1 MNIKSKLTW
10 LDPRLSLP
18 CLLPAAVFLAASL
31 TPSLLPRPMLVQAVL
46 SGLSFAVGY
55 GLGAGWIA
63 LWRYL
68 GLPAFGGRLARASG
82 IVAAVICVSLVVV
95 SLWHAV
101 HWQNSL
107 REIMGM
113 EELPEFQPLLLVPVA
128 VATFL
133 LLLAVARVFRWLSV
147 RASRGLARYVPRRV
161 SIVVAVT
168 VTAMLFWFSINGL
181 LFGFLLRV
189 ADRSFQEL
197 DARIDDDLPRP
208 TLASQTGSPESL
220 VDWRDLGNQ
229 GRSFISGCP
238 SAAELE
244 EFFGTPVL
252 APVRVYVGLNSAD
265 SPAER
270 ARMALD
276 ELKRAGGFERSVLLL
291 VTPTGTGWVD
301 PAGQDPVEYL
311 HRGDIATV
319 TVQYSY
325 LNSPLALM
333 TQAQYGAE
341 TARALFQEVYGHW
354 RSLPPE
360 SRPRLYLNGLS
371 LGSHLSDLSF
381 DLYDIIDDPFHGALW
396 SGPPF
401 RHQTWQEAT
410 ARRDPGTP
418 PWLPEFRKG
427 AVVRFMKQDG
437 VTGGKDNPWGN
448 FRILFLQYPSDP
460 ITFFSPASAW
470 RAPDWMD
477 EPRGKDVSPS
487 LRWFPVVTMLQ
498 LAIDMAVGTAPEGF
512 GHTIAATDYIEAWLA
527 LTEPP
532 GWDEAGLAKL
542 RAFLEAREELD
553 K

>member
-1 MNIKSKLTW
+1 MNFKSIVMRLN
-10 LDPRLSLP
+10 PRLSLP

-31 TPSLLPRPMLVQAVL
+31 TPSLIPRPMLLQAVL

-55 GLGAGWIA
+55 GLGAAWIA

-68 GLPAFGGRLARASG
+68 GLPAFGGRLARALG
-82 IVAAVICVSLVVV
+82 IVAAVICGSLVVV

-107 REIMGM
+107 RELMGM
-113 EELPEFQPLLLVPVA
+113 ERVPGFQPFLLVPVA
-128 VATFL
+128 AATFL
-133 LLLAVARVFRWLSV
+133 LFLALARVFRWLSV
-147 RASRGLARYVPRRV
+147 RASRGLARHVPPRV
-161 SIVVAVT
+161 SAVVAVA
-168 VTAMLFWFSINGL
+168 VTTLLFWFAINGL

-197 DARIDDDLPRP
+197 DARIDDELPRP

-220 VDWRDLGNQ
+220 VNWADLGHQ

-238 SAAELE
+238 TAAEME
-244 EFFGTPVL
+244 KFFGTPVM
-252 APVRVYVGLNSAD
+252 APVRVYVGLNSAE
-265 SPAER
+265 SPEER

-319 TVQYSY
+319 AVQYSY

-341 TARALFQEVYGHW
+341 TARALFQKVYGHW

-371 LGSHLSDLSF
+371 LGSHNSDRSF

-401 RHQTWQEAT
+401 RHQTWREST

-418 PWLPEFRKG
+418 AWLPEFRKG
-427 AVVRFMKQDG
+427 AVVRFMNQDG
-437 VTGGKDNPWGN
+437 VTGTNANPWGK

-460 ITFFSPASAW
+460 ITFFSPSVAW
-470 RAPDWMD
+470 HAPDWMK

-498 LAIDMAVGTAPEGF
+498 LAIDMAVGAAPEGF
-512 GHTIAATDYIEAWLA
+512 GHTIATTDYINAWVA
-527 LTEPP
+527 LTEPA
-532 GWDEAGLAKL
+532 GWDEAGLARL
-542 RAFLEAREELD
+542 RAFLKARDEHD

>member
-1 MNIKSKLTW
+1 L
-10 LDPRLSLP
+10 
-18 CLLPAAVFLAASL
+18 F
-31 TPSLLPRPMLVQAVL
+31 
-46 SGLSFAVGY
+46 
-55 GLGAGWIA
+55 
-63 LWRYL
+63 
-68 GLPAFGGRLARASG
+68 
-82 IVAAVICVSLVVV
+82 
-95 SLWHAV
+95 
-101 HWQNSL
+101 
-107 REIMGM
+107 
-113 EELPEFQPLLLVPVA
+113 VPVA
-128 VATFL
+128 VATFFL
-133 LLLAVARVFRWLSV
+133 FLALARVFRWLSV
-147 RASRGLARYVPRRV
+147 RASRGLARHVPPRV
-161 SIVVAVT
+161 SGLVAVV
-168 VTAMLFWFSINGL
+168 VTAMLFYYAISGL

-197 DARIDDDLPRP
+197 DARIDDELPRP

-220 VDWRDLGNQ
+220 VDWRDLGHQ
-229 GRSFISGCP
+229 GRNFISGCP
-238 SAAELE
+238 TTEELK
-244 EFFGTPVL
+244 EFFGTPVM
-252 APVRVYVGLNSAD
+252 APVRVYVGLNSAEN
-265 SPAER
+265 PEER
-270 ARMALD
+270 SQMALD

-341 TARALFQEVYGHW
+341 TARALFQKIYGHW

-371 LGSHLSDLSF
+371 LGSHNSDRSF

-401 RHQTWQEAT
+401 RHETWRQST

-418 PWLPEFRKG
+418 AWLPEFRKG
-427 AVVRFMKQDG
+427 AVVRFMKQGG
-437 VTGGKDNPWGN
+437 VTGGKDNPWGK

-460 ITFFSPASAW
+460 ITFFSPSVAW

-477 EPRGKDVSPS
+477 KPRGKDVSPS

-512 GHTIAATDYIEAWLA
+512 GHTIATTDYIDAWLA
-527 LTEPP
+527 LTEPA
-532 GWDEAGLAKL
+532 GWDETGLARL
-542 RAFLEAREELD
+542 RAFLAARDESD

>member
-1 MNIKSKLTW
+1 MRLN
-10 LDPRLSLP
+10 PRLSLP

-31 TPSLLPRPMLVQAVL
+31 TPSLIPRPMLLQAVL

-55 GLGAGWIA
+55 GLGAAWIA

-68 GLPAFGGRLARASG
+68 GLPAFGGRLARALG
-82 IVAAVICVSLVVV
+82 IVAAVICGSLVVV

-107 REIMGM
+107 RELMGM
-113 EELPEFQPLLLVPVA
+113 ERVPGFQPFLLVPVA
-128 VATFL
+128 AATFL
-133 LLLAVARVFRWLSV
+133 LFLALARVFRWLSV
-147 RASRGLARYVPRRV
+147 RASRGLARHVPPRV
-161 SIVVAVT
+161 SAVVAVA
-168 VTAMLFWFSINGL
+168 VTTLLFWFAINGL

-197 DARIDDDLPRP
+197 DARIDDELPRP

-220 VDWRDLGNQ
+220 VNWADLGHQ

-238 SAAELE
+238 TAAEME
-244 EFFGTPVL
+244 KFFGTPVM
-252 APVRVYVGLNSAD
+252 APVRVYVGLNSAE
-265 SPAER
+265 SPEER

-319 TVQYSY
+319 AVQYSY

-341 TARALFQEVYGHW
+341 TARALFQKVYGHW

-371 LGSHLSDLSF
+371 LGSHNSDRSF

-401 RHQTWQEAT
+401 RHQTWREST

-418 PWLPEFRKG
+418 AWLPEFRKG
-427 AVVRFMKQDG
+427 AVVRFMNQDG
-437 VTGGKDNPWGN
+437 VTGTNANPWGK

-460 ITFFSPASAW
+460 ITFFSPSVAW
-470 RAPDWMD
+470 HAPDWMK

-498 LAIDMAVGTAPEGF
+498 LAIDMAVGAAPEGF
-512 GHTIAATDYIEAWLA
+512 GHTIATTDYINAWVA
-527 LTEPP
+527 LTEPA
-532 GWDEAGLAKL
+532 GWDEAGLARL
-542 RAFLEAREELD
+542 RAFLKARDEHD

>member
-1 MNIKSKLTW
+1 MNLKSTVMRLN
-10 LDPRLSLP
+10 PRLSLP

-31 TPSLLPRPMLVQAVL
+31 TPSLLPRPMLLQAVL
-46 SGLSFAVGY
+46 SGLSFAIGY

-68 GLPAFGGRLARASG
+68 GLPALGGRMARASG
-82 IVAAVICVSLVVV
+82 IMAAVICVSMVVAG
-95 SLWHAV
+95 LWHTV

-113 EELPEFQPLLLVPVA
+113 EKLTGLQPLVLVPVA
-128 VATFL
+128 VATFFL
-133 LLLAVARVFRWLSV
+133 LLVLARVFRWLSV
-147 RASRGLARYVPRRV
+147 RASRGLARHVPPRV
-161 SIVVAVT
+161 SRVVAVA
-168 VTAMLFWFSINGL
+168 VTAMLFWFAINGL

-189 ADRSFQEL
+189 ADRSFQEI

-220 VDWRDLGNQ
+220 VDWRDLGHQ
-229 GRSFISGCP
+229 GRTFVSGCP
-238 SAAELE
+238 TAAELE
-244 EFFGTPVL
+244 EFFGTPVPV
-252 APVRVYVGLNSAD
+252 PVRVYVGLNSAD
-265 SPAER
+265 SPEQR

-319 TVQYSY
+319 AVQYSY

-333 TQAQYGAE
+333 TQAQYGVE
-341 TARALFQEVYGHW
+341 TARALFQKVYGYW
-354 RSLPPE
+354 RSLPSE

-371 LGSHLSDLSF
+371 LGSLNSDHSF

-401 RHQTWQEAT
+401 RHQTWREAT

-418 PWLPEFRKG
+418 PWRPEFRKG
-427 AVVRFMKQDG
+427 AVVRFMNQGG
-437 VTGGKDNPWGN
+437 VTGAKGNPWGK

-460 ITFFSPASAW
+460 ITFFSPAAAW

-512 GHTIAATDYIEAWLA
+512 GHTIAASDYIEAWLA

-532 GWDEAGLAKL
+532 GWDEAALARL
-542 RAFLEAREELD
+542 RAFLKARD
-553 K
+553 DVDR

>member
-1 MNIKSKLTW
+1 MV
-10 LDPRLSLP
+10 
-18 CLLPAAVFLAASL
+18 PAAIFLAASL
-31 TPSLLPRPMLVQAVL
+31 TPSLIPRPMLLQAVL
-46 SGLSFAVGY
+46 SGLSFAIGY

-68 GLPAFGGRLARASG
+68 GLPAFAGGVARNAG
-82 IVAAVICVSLVVV
+82 ILAAVICGSMVAV
-95 SLWHAV
+95 SLWHTV
-101 HWQNSL
+101 RWQNSL

-113 EELPEFQPLLLVPVA
+113 EKVPGLQPFLLVPVA
-128 VATFL
+128 VATFFL
-133 LLLAVARVFRWLSV
+133 FLALARSFRWLSV
-147 RASRGLARYVPRRV
+147 RASRGLARHVPPRV
-161 SIVVAVT
+161 SGVVAVV
-168 VTAMLFWFSINGL
+168 VTGVLFWFAINGL

-220 VDWRDLGNQ
+220 VDWQDLGHQ
-229 GRSFISGCP
+229 GRNFISGCP
-238 SAAELE
+238 TAEQFQA
-244 EFFGTPVL
+244 FFGAPAM

-265 SPAER
+265 SPEER
-270 ARMALD
+270 ARMALA

-319 TVQYSY
+319 AVQYSY

-341 TARALFQEVYGHW
+341 AARALFREVYGHW
-354 RSLPPE
+354 RSLPAG

-371 LGSHLSDLSF
+371 LGSHNSDRSF
-381 DLYDIIDDPFHGALW
+381 DFYDIIDEPFHGALW

-401 RHQTWQEAT
+401 RHQTWREAT

-418 PWLPEFRKG
+418 SWLPEFRQG
-427 AVVRFMKQDG
+427 AVVRFMNQDG
-437 VTGGKDNPWGN
+437 VTGGNEVPWGK

-460 ITFFSPASAW
+460 ITFFSPAAAW
-470 RAPDWMD
+470 RAPDWMG

-527 LTEPP
+527 LTEPA
-532 GWDEAGLAKL
+532 GWDGAELARL
-542 RAFLEAREELD
+542 RAFLKARDEPE

>member
-1 MNIKSKLTW
+1 MNIQSAARRLN
-10 LDPRLSLP
+10 PRLSLP
-18 CLLPAAVFLAASL
+18 CLFPAAVFLAASL
-31 TPSLLPRPMLVQAVL
+31 TPSLLPRPMLLQAVL

-55 GLGAGWIA
+55 GLGAGWMA

-68 GLPAFGGRLARASG
+68 GLPAFGGRMARASG
-82 IVAAVICVSLVVV
+82 IVAAVISVAMVAAG
-95 SLWHAV
+95 LWHTV
-101 HWQNSL
+101 YWQNSL

-113 EELPEFQPLLLVPVA
+113 EKLPEFQPLLLVPVA
-128 VATFL
+128 VVTFL
-133 LLLAVARVFRWLSV
+133 LLLVLARIFRWLSV
-147 RASRGLARYVPRRV
+147 RASSGLARHVPPRV
-161 SIVVAVT
+161 SRVVAVA
-168 VTAMLFWFSINGL
+168 VTALLFWFGINGL

-208 TLASQTGSPESL
+208 TLASQAGSPESL
-220 VDWRDLGNQ
+220 IDWGDLGHQ
-229 GRSFISGCP
+229 GRRFVSGCP
-238 SAAELE
+238 TAAKLE
-244 EFFGTPVL
+244 EFFGAPV
-252 APVRVYVGLNSAD
+252 ATPVRVYVGLNSAD
-265 SPAER
+265 SPEER
-270 ARMALD
+270 ARMALA

-319 TVQYSY
+319 AVQYSY

-333 TQAQYGAE
+333 TQAQYGVE

-354 RSLPPE
+354 RSLPPA

-371 LGSHLSDLSF
+371 LGSLNSDLSF

-401 RHQTWQEAT
+401 RHQTWREAT
-410 ARRDPGTP
+410 ARRDPGSPSWRPT
-418 PWLPEFRKG
+418 FRNG
-427 AVVRFMKQDG
+427 AVVRFMNQNG
-437 VTGGKDNPWGN
+437 ATGGTGNPWGK

-460 ITFFSPASAW
+460 ITFFSPAAAW
-470 RAPDWMD
+470 RAPDWMH
-477 EPRGKDVSPS
+477 EPRGKDVVPS

-498 LAIDMAVGTAPEGF
+498 LAIDMAVGTAPSGF
-512 GHTIAATDYIEAWLA
+512 GHTIAASDYIEAWLA

-532 GWDEAGLAKL
+532 GWDEAGLARL
-542 RAFLEAREELD
+542 RALFEARKTQND
-553 K
+553 

>member
-1 MNIKSKLTW
+1 MNLKSTILR
-10 LDPRLSLP
+10 LNPRLSIP

-31 TPSLLPRPMLVQAVL
+31 TPSLLPRPMLLQAVL
-46 SGLSFAVGY
+46 SGLSFAIGY

-68 GLPAFGGRLARASG
+68 GLPTPGGRMARALG
-82 IVAAVICVSLVVV
+82 IVAAVACVSMVVAG
-95 SLWHAV
+95 LWHTV

-113 EELPEFQPLLLVPVA
+113 EKLTGLQPLVLVPVA
-128 VATFL
+128 VATFFL
-133 LLLAVARVFRWLSV
+133 LLVLARVFRWLSV
-147 RASRGLARYVPRRV
+147 RASRGLARHVPPRISR
-161 SIVVAVT
+161 VVAVA
-168 VTAMLFWFSINGL
+168 VTAMVFWFAINGL
-181 LFGFLLRV
+181 LFGFLLKI

-208 TLASQTGSPESL
+208 TLASQTGSPDSL
-220 VDWRDLGNQ
+220 VDWGDLGHQ
-229 GRSFISGCP
+229 GRSFVSGCP
-238 SAAELE
+238 TAAELE
-244 EFFGTPVL
+244 KFFGTPV
-252 APVRVYVGLNSAD
+252 ATPVRVYVGLNSAD
-265 SPAER
+265 GPEER

-319 TVQYSY
+319 AVQYSY

-333 TQAQYGAE
+333 TQAQYGVE
-341 TARALFQEVYGHW
+341 TARALFQEVYGYW
-354 RSLPPE
+354 RSLPTE

-371 LGSHLSDLSF
+371 LGSLNSDLSF

-401 RHQTWQEAT
+401 RHRTWREAT

-418 PWLPEFRKG
+418 PWRPEFRKG
-427 AVVRFMKQDG
+427 ALVRFMNQDG
-437 VTGGKDNPWGN
+437 VMGAKGNAWGE

-460 ITFFSPASAW
+460 ITFFSPAAAW

-532 GWDEAGLAKL
+532 GWDEVSLAQL
-542 RAFLEAREELD
+542 RAFLKARDHLD
-553 K
+553 

>member
-1 MNIKSKLTW
+1 MNLKSTVL
-10 LDPRLSLP
+10 RLNPHLCLP

-31 TPSLLPRPMLVQAVL
+31 TPSLLPRPMMLQAVL

-63 LWRYL
+63 LWHYL
-68 GLPAFGGRLARASG
+68 GLPGLRGRMARVSG
-82 IVAAVICVSLVVV
+82 IIAAVICVSLVVA

-101 HWQNSL
+101 YWQNSL
-107 REIMGM
+107 RAMMGM
-113 EELPEFQPLLLVPVA
+113 EKLPEFQPLLLVPVA
-128 VATFL
+128 VATFFL
-133 LLLAVARVFRWLSV
+133 FLALARIFRWLSV
-147 RASRGLARYVPRRV
+147 RASRRLARHVPPRV
-161 SIVVAVT
+161 SRVVAVI
-168 VTAMLFWFSINGL
+168 VTGMLFWFAINGV
-181 LFGFLLRV
+181 LFSFLLRV
-189 ADRSFQEL
+189 ADRSFQEI
-197 DARIDDDLPRP
+197 DARIDDNLPRP

-220 VDWRDLGNQ
+220 VDWGDLGRQ
-229 GRSFISGCP
+229 GRNFISGCP
-238 SAAELE
+238 TAEELE
-244 EFFGTPVL
+244 KFFGTPVM

-265 SPAER
+265 SPEER
-270 ARMALD
+270 SRMALD

-333 TQAQYGAE
+333 TQAEYGVE
-341 TARALFQEVYGHW
+341 TARALFREVYGHW

-360 SRPRLYLNGLS
+360 SRPRLYLSGLS
-371 LGSHLSDLSF
+371 LGSLNSDLSF

-401 RHQTWQEAT
+401 RHPTWQEAT
-410 ARRDPGTP
+410 SHRDPDSP
-418 PWLPEFRKG
+418 ARLPEFRNG
-427 AVVRFMKQDG
+427 AVVRFMKQGG
-437 VTGGKDNPWGN
+437 VTGTNGKPWGN

-460 ITFFSPASAW
+460 ITFFSPATAW
-470 RAPDWMD
+470 RAPAWMD
-477 EPRGKDVSPS
+477 EPRSDDVSPS

-498 LAIDMAVGTAPEGF
+498 LAIDMAVGTAPAGF

-532 GWDEAGLAKL
+532 GWDEAELARL
-542 RAFLEAREELD
+542 RAFLAARD
-553 K
+553 KQDE

>member
-1 MNIKSKLTW
+1 L
-10 LDPRLSLP
+10 
-18 CLLPAAVFLAASL
+18 
-31 TPSLLPRPMLVQAVL
+31 QAVL

-68 GLPAFGGRLARASG
+68 GLPAPGGRMARKAG
-82 IVAAVICVSLVVV
+82 IIAAVICGSLVVA
-95 SLWHAV
+95 SLWHTV

-107 REIMGM
+107 RELMGM
-113 EELPEFQPLLLVPVA
+113 ERVPGLQPFLFVPVA

-133 LLLAVARVFRWLSV
+133 LFLGLARAFRWLSV
-147 RASRGLARYVPRRV
+147 RASRGLARHVPPRV
-161 SIVVAVT
+161 SGLVAVL
-168 VTAMLFWFSINGL
+168 VTALLFWFAINGL
-181 LFGFLLRV
+181 LFGLLLRI

-197 DARIDDDLPRP
+197 DARIDDELPRP
-208 TLASQTGSPESL
+208 TLARQTGSPESL
-220 VDWRDLGNQ
+220 VDWRDLGHQ
-229 GRSFISGCP
+229 GRNFISGCP
-238 SAAELE
+238 SAEELK
-244 EFFGTPVL
+244 EFFGTAVM

-265 SPAER
+265 SPEQR
-270 ARMALD
+270 ARLALD

-341 TARALFQEVYGHW
+341 TARALFREIYGHW

-371 LGSHLSDLSF
+371 LGSHNSDLSF

-401 RHQTWQEAT
+401 RHQTWQQST

-418 PWLPEFRKG
+418 EWLPEFRQG
-427 AVVRFMKQDG
+427 AVVRFMKQGG
-437 VTGGKDNPWGN
+437 VIAGKDNPWGK

-460 ITFFSPASAW
+460 ITFFSPSVAW
-470 RAPDWMD
+470 HAPDWMD
-477 EPRGKDVSPS
+477 KPRGGDVSPS
-487 LRWFPVVTMLQ
+487 LQWFPVVTMLQ

-512 GHTIAATDYIEAWLA
+512 GHTIAATDYIDAWLA
-527 LTEPP
+527 LTEPQ
-532 GWDEAGLAKL
+532 GWNEAELARL
-542 RAFLEAREELD
+542 RALFKAEKD
-553 K
+553 PDHPTSHQ

>member
-1 MNIKSKLTW
+1 MNLKSIVTRLN
-10 LDPRLSLP
+10 PRLSLP

-31 TPSLLPRPMLVQAVL
+31 TPSLIPRPMLLQAVL
-46 SGLSFAVGY
+46 SGLSFAIGY

-68 GLPAFGGRLARASG
+68 GLPAFGGPKARAAG
-82 IVAAVICVSLVVV
+82 IVAAVICASLVAV

-113 EELPEFQPLLLVPVA
+113 EKVPGLQPFLLVPVA
-128 VATFL
+128 VATFFL
-133 LLLAVARVFRWLSV
+133 FLFMARIFRWLSV
-147 RASRGLARYVPRRV
+147 RASRSLARHIPPRV
-161 SIVVAVT
+161 SAVVAVA
-168 VTAMLFWFSINGL
+168 VTTLLFWFALNGL
-181 LFGFLLRV
+181 LLGFLLRV
-189 ADRSFQEL
+189 ADRSFQAL
-197 DARIDDDLPRP
+197 DARIDDGLPRP

-220 VDWRDLGNQ
+220 VDWLDLGHQ
-229 GRSFISGCP
+229 GRNFISGCP
-238 SAAELE
+238 TVEELE
-244 EFFGTPVL
+244 KFSGTPVM

-265 SPAER
+265 SPQER
-270 ARMALD
+270 SRMALE
-276 ELKRAGGFERSVLLL
+276 ELKRAGGFTRSVLLL

-301 PAGQDPVEYL
+301 SAGQDPVEFL

-341 TARALFQEVYGHW
+341 TTRALFQEIYGYW
-354 RSLPPE
+354 RSLPKE
-360 SRPRLYLNGLS
+360 SRPRLYLSGLS
-371 LGSHLSDLSF
+371 LGSLNSDLSF
-381 DLYDIIDDPFHGALW
+381 DLFDIIDDPFQGALW

-401 RHQTWQEAT
+401 RHQTWREST
-410 ARRDPGTP
+410 ARRDAGSP

-427 AVVRFMKQDG
+427 AVVRFMKQGG
-437 VTGGKDNPWGN
+437 VTGGKDNPWGK

-460 ITFFSPASAW
+460 ITFFSPSTAW
-470 RAPDWMD
+470 RAPDWMN

-532 GWDEAGLAKL
+532 GWDDAGLAKL
-542 RAFLEAREELD
+542 RAYLAARD
-553 K
+553 KVDE

>member
-1 MNIKSKLTW
+1 MNLKSIATRLN
-10 LDPRLSLP
+10 PRLSIS

-31 TPSLLPRPMLVQAVL
+31 TPSLIPRPMLLQAVL
-46 SGLSFAVGY
+46 SGLSFAIGY

-68 GLPAFGGRLARASG
+68 GLPACGGRMARAAG
-82 IVAAVICVSLVVV
+82 MIAAVICVSLVVV
-95 SLWHAV
+95 SLWHTV

-113 EELPEFQPLLLVPVA
+113 EKIPGLQPFLLVPVA
-128 VATFL
+128 VATFFL
-133 LLLAVARVFRWLSV
+133 FLFMARIFRWLSV
-147 RASRGLARYVPRRV
+147 RASRSLARHIPPRV
-161 SIVVAVT
+161 SAVVAVA
-168 VTAMLFWFSINGL
+168 VTTLLFWFALNGL
-181 LFGFLLRV
+181 LLGFLLRV
-189 ADRSFQEL
+189 ADRSFQAL
-197 DARIDDDLPRP
+197 DARIDDGLPRP
-208 TLASQTGSPESL
+208 ALASQTGSPESL
-220 VDWRDLGNQ
+220 VDWRDLGHQ
-229 GRSFISGCP
+229 GRNFISGCP
-238 SAAELE
+238 TAEELE
-244 EFFGTPVL
+244 KFFGTPVM

-265 SPAER
+265 TAEER
-270 ARMALD
+270 AQMALD

-301 PAGQDPVEYL
+301 SAGQDPVEFL

-333 TQAQYGAE
+333 TQAQYGADA
-341 TARALFQEVYGHW
+341 ARVLFQKVYGHW

-371 LGSHLSDLSF
+371 LGSHNSDLSF
-381 DLYDIIDDPFHGALW
+381 DLFDIIDDPFQGALW

-401 RHQTWQEAT
+401 RHQTWREST
-410 ARRDPGTP
+410 ARRDPGSP

-427 AVVRFMKQDG
+427 AVVRFMKQGG
-437 VTGGKDNPWGN
+437 VMGGKDNPWGK

-460 ITFFSPASAW
+460 ITFFSPSTAW
-470 RAPDWMD
+470 HAPDWM
-477 EPRGKDVSPS
+477 EKPRGEDVSPS
-487 LRWFPVVTMLQ
+487 LQWFPVVTMLQ

-527 LTEPP
+527 LTEPN
-532 GWDEAGLAKL
+532 GWNETELARL
-542 RAFLEAREELD
+542 RAYLAARE
-553 K
+553 